1 MIIDGEKC
9 WWLDQIDGKLVD
21 YSIFIRLSIIYIMGN
36 NIVLRNPLFEDWKP
50 IANDPDIY
58 INSKTKK
65 QVRSCVVLLD
75 ERD

>member
-1 MIIDGEKC
+1 
-9 WWLDQIDGKLVD
+9 
-21 YSIFIRLSIIYIMGN
+21 MGN